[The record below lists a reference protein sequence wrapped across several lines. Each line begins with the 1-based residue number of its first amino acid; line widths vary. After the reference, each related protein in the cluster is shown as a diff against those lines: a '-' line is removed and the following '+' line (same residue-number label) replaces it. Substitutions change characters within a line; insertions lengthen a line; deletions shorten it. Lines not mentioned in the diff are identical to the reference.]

1 MIVKEFKIV
10 SGGKCPICRA
20 PVNMDIHGVCV
31 VELDDMLRRG
41 VAELLNWTDPLP
53 GQFVK
58 LRRALFVQLER
69 NEVLIN
75 SLGDCADYPR
85 RSSYIGRE
93 DETIY

>member
-41 VAELLNWTDPLP
+41 SAELLNWTDPLP
-53 GQFVK
+53 GQFAK
-58 LRRALFVQLER
+58 LRTALLVQISR
-69 NEVLIN
+69 NDVLIN
-75 SLGDCADYPR
+75 SLGNCDDFPR
-85 RSSYIGRE
+85 PRRE
-93 DETIY
+93 DETVY